1 MNENN
6 WTPDPENITEPV
18 SDSAASFQ
26 ETDNASSQAPTAA
39 EEASQPKAP
48 QDPFQ
53 NDGWQSAPQDAP
65 QNSGWQSAPQDAPQN
80 SGWQNAPQ
88 DAPQNSGWQ
97 MPPQDIPQNSG
108 WQNAPQDTP
117 QNGPWQMPPQ
127 NGYGQGPAPGQPW
140 GQNQGKPGNFY
151 YGEGP
156 GNYPPIPPSGPAP
169 QDPGAPKKPADKKE
183 VTSVLLGIVSILV
196 SCCCFPAGVCVGFA
210 AAMAGLVLSILSR
223 QNGRFTSYG
232 TAGLVLSILGLVESL
247 FLFACYMMTVRML
260 QDPQFSALLNEL
272 MRQNGLLP

>member
-26 ETDNASSQAPTAA
+26 ETDSASSQAPTAA
-39 EEASQPKAP
+39 EEESQPKAP

-53 NDGWQSAPQDAP
+53 ND
-65 QNSGWQSAPQDAPQN
+65 GWQSAPQDAPQN

-140 GQNQGKPGNFY
+140 GQNQGNPGNFY